1 MACWDMM
8 ELMYCSYQYI
18 IKQKES
24 TAQRLC
30 VVDCRLEAMSTFMP
44 TSMNSTAA
52 NVTAEE
58 SKKVVIPAM
67 LLGFGLFLVVC
78 VFLLLVKSSCSSNAN
93 KVKILAM
100 VNEEMEVVT
109 SVSKG
114 GASRYA

>member
-1 MACWDMM
+1 MP
-8 ELMYCSYQYI
+8 
-18 IKQKES
+18 
-24 TAQRLC
+24 
-30 VVDCRLEAMSTFMP
+30 TFMP
-44 TSMNSTAA
+44 TSMNSTTAV
-52 NVTAEE
+52 VTAEE